1 MFYALKTAV
10 GLFLLAH
17 FLMATADARPIVQNQ
32 ALEMEPAN
40 GILTG
45 TVVDQEELGVPNA
58 TIILHLPDSEEIE
71 AGTVTEMDGSFLL
84 EYEAGTYTLQI
95 SFVSYETVTRTVTLS
110 ADQTLDLGT
119 IVLQPTE
126 ATLGELLV
134 AGERSCMTMNFDSRT
149 FNVGQDL
156 TSELGRSEERRVGK
170 AVR

>member
-71 AGTVTEMDGSFLL
+71 AGTVTGTEGRIVIQKKTGTAPLQLL
-84 EYEAGTYTLQI
+84 FSL
-95 SFVSYETVTRTVTLS
+95 F
-110 ADQTLDLGT
+110 
-119 IVLQPTE
+119 
-126 ATLGELLV
+126 
-134 AGERSCMTMNFDSRT
+134 
-149 FNVGQDL
+149 
-156 TSELGRSEERRVGK
+156 
-170 AVR
+170 

>member
-17 FLMATADARPIVQNQ
+17 FLMATADARPLVQNQ

-71 AGTVTEMDGSFLL
+71 AGPASATDGIFYC
-84 EYEAGTYTLQI
+84 EDETGTYRHHN
-95 SFVSYETVTRTVTLS
+95 SFVPSQNVT
-110 ADQTLDLGT
+110 A
-119 IVLQPTE
+119 
-126 ATLGELLV
+126 
-134 AGERSCMTMNFDSRT
+134 
-149 FNVGQDL
+149 
-156 TSELGRSEERRVGK
+156 
-170 AVR
+170 

>member
-71 AGTVTEMDGSFLL
+71 AGTVTEMDGRFLL
-84 EYEAGTYTLQI
+84 GYEAGTYTLQI
-95 SFVSYETVTRTVTLS
+95 SFVSYETVTPNTTLS
-110 ADQTLDLGT
+110 PGHTLAPST
-119 IVLQPTE
+119 IDLQPTQ
-126 ATLGELLV
+126 AT
-134 AGERSCMTMNFDSRT
+134 T
-149 FNVGQDL
+149 
-156 TSELGRSEERRVGK
+156 
-170 AVR
+170 

>member
-71 AGTVTEMDGSFLL
+71 AGAVTEMGGSLL
-84 EYEAGTYTLQI
+84 LGYEAGTYTLQI
-95 SFVSYETVTRTVTLS
+95 SFVSYVTATRPGTLS
-110 ADQTLDLGT
+110 ADPTLDLGP
-119 IVLQPTE
+119 IGVPTPE
-126 ATLGELLV
+126 TTPWETPVG
-134 AGERSCMTMNFDSRT
+134 GERP
-149 FNVGQDL
+149 
-156 TSELGRSEERRVGK
+156 
-170 AVR
+170 

>member
-1 MFYALKTAV
+1 MLYALKSAV

-71 AGTVTEMDGSFLL
+71 AGTVTEMDGRFLL
-84 EYEAGTYTLQI
+84 EDVEGPYTHQN
-95 SFVSYETVTRTVTLS
+95 SFVSYQNATRTETLLTG
-110 ADQTLDLGT
+110 QTLD
-119 IVLQPTE
+119 P
-126 ATLGELLV
+126 
-134 AGERSCMTMNFDSRT
+134 SHD
-149 FNVGQDL
+149 
-156 TSELGRSEERRVGK
+156 
-170 AVR
+170 